1 MAHDIP
7 VANPASE
14 TAGEPEWSA
23 DERRRSIGPE
33 RVTRG
38 GTQAPVET
46 LDKPRQPVKARSV
59 TPSDPPK
66 PPGQPPELPEPDPDK
81 PVPIEEPPP
90 PIPVPPNEPPPPIVA
105 ISTA

>member
-1 MAHDIP
+1 VATPTVADALGTGMEAEPFGAPGERASPPDRTACVTAPRDSEGTGVMAHDIP

-38 GTQAPVET
+38 GTQALWRLWINRASP
-46 LDKPRQPVKARSV
+46 
-59 TPSDPPK
+59 
-66 PPGQPPELPEPDPDK
+66 
-81 PVPIEEPPP
+81 
-90 PIPVPPNEPPPPIVA
+90 
-105 ISTA
+105 